1 MVYQS
6 YTGPLEITQD
16 NFRAV
21 ILRDFVTA
29 GVLPSIKP
37 MNTSRNSLAAVLRGW
52 RVSPPPDPNFRHNV
66 WQRLNAQI
74 PASWPAYLRGH
85 AVAWMLVTV
94 LTVSAAALTGQAAAK
109 ARVRAD
115 REQMTVTYLVDLD
128 PRVQAMLKP

>member
-1 MVYQS
+1 MNPPRN
-6 YTGPLEITQD
+6 PLSDALHDWQV
-16 NFRAV
+16 N
-21 ILRDFVTA
+21 
-29 GVLPSIKP
+29 
-37 MNTSRNSLAAVLRGW
+37 
-52 RVSPPPDPNFRHNV
+52 PPADPNFRHRV

-115 REQMTVTYLVDLD
+115 RDLMVVTYLVDLD
-128 PRVQAMLKP
+128 PRVQAVLKPGTP